1 MSTSYTFAQNESIS
15 PRQLYRLYVF
25 NLLGVGTLV
34 LPNNL
39 AKLGKYAFI
48 SIALGVFMAWL
59 FMWIVSEVRER
70 RKTIYD
76 RGIDKT
82 KYAKMLIY
90 DLIISIYEL
99 SQAAFLAWIF
109 VKLIRDSL
117 IPDESFTVVLL
128 VIMAVCAYALSG
140 GVECRARVYEV
151 VFFFVLIPLA
161 AMLLFAISDVRFDYL
176 MIKDRVGVDFGIVDI
191 FAGAYYV
198 FAASISVFNV
208 LFVRERTA
216 SQIRG
221 SVSKAIFTY
230 AGILFLLYAVLLGN
244 FGKYSLSEI
253 EFPAVVLMSDV
264 QIKGS
269 FFKRA
274 DALMLSVWFSRC
286 FQYSI

>member
-39 AKLGKYAFI
+39 AKLGKYGFI

-76 RGIDKT
+76 RSNDKT

-90 DLIISIYEL
+90 DLITVIYEL

-161 AMLLFAISDVRFDYL
+161 AMLLFALSDMRLDYL
-176 MIKDRVGVDFGIVDI
+176 MIKDRVGVDFGIADI

-198 FAASISVFNV
+198 FAASISVFNI

-221 SVSKAIFTY
+221 SV
-230 AGILFLLYAVLLGN
+230 
-244 FGKYSLSEI
+244 
-253 EFPAVVLMSDV
+253 
-264 QIKGS
+264 
-269 FFKRA
+269 R
-274 DALMLSVWFSRC
+274 
-286 FQYSI
+286 